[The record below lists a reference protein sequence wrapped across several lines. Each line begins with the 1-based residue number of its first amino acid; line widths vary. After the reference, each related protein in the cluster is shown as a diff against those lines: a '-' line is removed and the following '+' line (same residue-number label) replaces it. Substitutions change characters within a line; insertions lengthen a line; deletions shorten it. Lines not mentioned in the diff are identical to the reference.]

1 MEEPTVKKLHEWR
14 KQAKYLRYQL
24 ELLCAVWPG
33 MMEPLAGQAD
43 HLGDLLGDDH
53 DLAVL
58 RQMLTQHP
66 ERFDDEEELALLFA
80 LIDRRRE
87 ELETEANL
95 LGRWLFQDSPKDF
108 AQRLKG
114 YWIAARKYG
123 PP

>member
-1 MEEPTVKKLHEWR
+1 
-14 KQAKYLRYQL
+14 
-24 ELLCAVWPG
+24 
-33 MMEPLAGQAD
+33 
-43 HLGDLLGDDH
+43 
-53 DLAVL
+53 VL

-66 ERFDDEEELALLFA
+66 ERFDDAQGLELLFA
-80 LIDRRRE
+80 LSDRRRE